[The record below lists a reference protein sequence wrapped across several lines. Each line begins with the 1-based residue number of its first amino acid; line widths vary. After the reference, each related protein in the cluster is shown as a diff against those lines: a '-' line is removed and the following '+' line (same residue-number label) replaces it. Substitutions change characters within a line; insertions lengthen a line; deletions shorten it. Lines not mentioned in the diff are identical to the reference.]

1 MVYLG
6 DFHIFGAELF
16 KGGVNKMSNSMVSA
30 KSPSK
35 GLARKK
41 KTIILLSMLAPGAI
55 WLILLRYLPMFGV
68 VISFQRFKIYTKD
81 PTLLNNILH
90 SNWVGFKNFEFLFAN
105 SDSWKMIRNT
115 VGYNALWIILGTVI
129 AVAFAIMLSLLTKK
143 FVAKTYQTLMFF
155 PYFLSWVVA
164 SFFLMAFLDAT
175 NGLIPNLQKQL
186 GMEVT
191 QWYMNNKPWP
201 ILLTVAYLWKNIGY
215 STVLYLAAITG
226 IDGSQYEAAS
236 IDGATKWQQIR
247 FVTLPHLKTMVI
259 ILFIMSVG
267 RIVNSDFG
275 LFYQV
280 PLNSGPL
287 FPTTQVMDTY
297 VYRAFLATNNPGMS
311 AAASLLQNVVGL
323 FCVLIANSI
332 VRRIDEESSLF

>member
-1 MVYLG
+1 
-6 DFHIFGAELF
+6 
-16 KGGVNKMSNSMVSA
+16 MSNSMVSA

-35 GLARKK
+35 GLAKRKK
-41 KTIILLSMLAPGAI
+41 NIILLSMLAPGAI
-55 WLILLRYLPMFGV
+55 WLILLRYLPMFGI
-68 VISFQRFKIYTKD
+68 VIAFQKFKIYTKN
-81 PTLLNNILH
+81 PTLFNNIKH
-90 SNWVGFKNFEFLFAN
+90 SPWAGLDNFKFMFAN

-115 VGYNALWIILGTVI
+115 VGYNALWIVLGTVI
-129 AVAFAIMLSLLTKK
+129 AVAFAIMLSLITKK

-164 SFFLMAFLDAT
+164 SYFLMAFLDPT

-226 IDGSQYEAAS
+226 IDHSQYEAAS
-236 IDGATKWQQIR
+236 IDGANKWQQIQYI
-247 FVTLPHLKTMVI
+247 TIPHIKPMII

-280 PLNSGPL
+280 PLNSGVL
-287 FPTTQVMDTY
+287 YPTTQVLDTY
-297 VYRAFLATNNPGMS
+297 VYRAFMTTLNPGMS
-311 AAASLLQNVVGL
+311 TAASLLQNVVGL
-323 FCVLIANSI
+323 FCVLGANSI
-332 VRRIDEESSLF
+332 IRRIDEESSLF